1 MAGNT
6 HLIACHDC
14 DLLHQLPQVTINSRM
29 LCHRCGA
36 VLLRSR
42 TRMVSRTLP
51 LAISGLILFT
61 LANCFPFMGIRSG
74 GIQQDTIFIS
84 GIFQLFQQQM
94 WGLGAVVIL
103 TTLLAPLLQLLGL
116 SYILSLLSL
125 GKNVPAGKPI
135 LKSIIALQPWS
146 MLDVYMIGI
155 LVALI
160 KLLKMGTVLPG
171 IALYSFAGL
180 ILVQIA
186 ISMMIDHHQLWER
199 IAPS

>member
-1 MAGNT
+1 LGINT
-6 HLIACHDC
+6 
-14 DLLHQLPQVTINSRM
+14 N
-29 LCHRCGA
+29 
-36 VLLRSR
+36 
-42 TRMVSRTLP
+42 
-51 LAISGLILFT
+51 
-61 LANCFPFMGIRSG
+61 

-94 WGLGAVVIL
+94 WGLGLVVIL
-103 TTLLAPLLQLLGL
+103 TTLFAPLLQLLGM
-116 SYILSLLSL
+116 SYILFLLSL
-125 GKNVPAGKPI
+125 GKKVPAGKPI
-135 LKSIIALQPWS
+135 LKSVIYLQPWG
-146 MLDVYMIGI
+146 MLDIYMIGI

-160 KLLKMGTVLPG
+160 KLLKIGTVLPG

>member
-1 MAGNT
+1 LARYT
-6 HLIACHDC
+6 HLVACHDC
-14 DLLHQLPQVTINSRM
+14 DLLHQLPQVAADSRM
-29 LCHRCGA
+29 LCNRCGA
-36 VLLRSR
+36 ILHRAR

-51 LAISGLILFT
+51 LVVSGLILFI
-61 LANCFPFMGIRSG
+61 LANCFPFLGINTN

-94 WGLGAVVIL
+94 WGLGLVVIL
-103 TTLLAPLLQLLGL
+103 TTLFAPLLQLLGM
-116 SYILSLLSL
+116 SYILFLLSL
-125 GKNVPAGKPI
+125 GKKVPAGKPI
-135 LKSIIALQPWS
+135 LKSVIYLQPWG
-146 MLDVYMIGI
+146 MLDIYMIGI

-160 KLLKMGTVLPG
+160 KLLKIGTVLPG